1 MYIPLYVHTFCY
13 VVGIQVK
20 FLVKIIDHYV
30 THHKIFFRLHLAETV
45 LGTGMCLCYD

>member
-1 MYIPLYVHTFCY
+1 MYIHFAMLWVFRSL
-13 VVGIQVK
+13 
-20 FLVKIIDHYV
+20 FLVKIIEHYV